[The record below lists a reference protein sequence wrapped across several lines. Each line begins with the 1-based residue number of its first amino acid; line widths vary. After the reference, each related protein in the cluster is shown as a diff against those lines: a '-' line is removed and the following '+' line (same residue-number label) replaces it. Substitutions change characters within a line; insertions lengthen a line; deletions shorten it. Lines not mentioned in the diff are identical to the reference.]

1 MVVPHWWVGSTT
13 SSLHW
18 SHVGQPTLAMQSS
31 AGFPPPGLVPL
42 PVQALVTGR
51 SISVMTG
58 SYVDDF
64 MTAAPTLCMSTV
76 EDFVTAAPTTVG
88 DLESSAPTLVR
99 DCANTED
106 FDFED
111 SDTATEEDTELN
123 FNSNSDSCSSEAE
136 DSSDGYPSVEAS
148 YQGVQNFPVES
159 YQMEGNRYLPQGAAT
174 KPCAEQVDCV
184 SSGVEIC
191 VLCAFL
197 WS

>member
-18 SHVGQPTLAMQSS
+18 SHVGQPTLSMQSS
-31 AGFPPPGLVPL
+31 AAFQPPGLVPL

-58 SYVDDF
+58 SFVDDF
-64 MTAAPTLCMSTV
+64 MTAAPTICMSTV

-111 SDTATEEDTELN
+111 SDTATEEDTALN
-123 FNSNSDSCSSEAE
+123 FDSTSDSRSSEAE
-136 DSSDGYPSVEAS
+136 DSSDGYPSVEPSYPEAS
-148 YQGVQNFPVES
+148 YQSVQNLPPES
-159 YQMEGNRYLPQGAAT
+159 YQMEGVRYLPQGAAS
-174 KPCAEQVDCV
+174 KPFAEQV
-184 SSGVEIC
+184 EI
-191 VLCAFL
+191 VFL
-197 WS
+197 ELKFV

>member
-1 MVVPHWWVGSTT
+1 MCVHCNISKQSVEWFPT
-13 SSLHW
+13 S
-18 SHVGQPTLAMQSS
+18 
-31 AGFPPPGLVPL
+31 GLVPL

-58 SYVDDF
+58 SFVDDF

-76 EDFVTAAPTTVG
+76 EDFVTAAPTSVG

-123 FNSNSDSCSSEAE
+123 FDSNSDSCSSE
-136 DSSDGYPSVEAS
+136 DSSDGYPTVEGYPEAR
-148 YQGVQNFPVES
+148 YPGVKSQKRGEICQP
-159 YQMEGNRYLPQGAAT
+159 PIAA
-174 KPCAEQVDCV
+174 ANHLVEQV
-184 SSGVEIC
+184 
-191 VLCAFL
+191 
-197 WS
+197 

>member
-31 AGFPPPGLVPL
+31 AGFPPQGLVPL

-58 SYVDDF
+58 SFVDDF
-64 MTAAPTLCMSTV
+64 MTAAPTICLSTV
-76 EDFVTAAPTTVG
+76 EDFVTAAPTSVG

-123 FNSNSDSCSSEAE
+123 FDSNSDSCSSEAE
-136 DSSDGYPSVEAS
+136 DSSDGYPSVEGYPEAS
-148 YQGVQNFPVES
+148 YQGLQKFPAES
-159 YQMEGNRYLPQGAAT
+159 YQMEGERCLPQGAAT
-174 KPCAEQVDCV
+174 KSYAEQVDFV
-184 SSGVEIC
+184 SLELKFV
-191 VLCAFL
+191 
-197 WS
+197 